1 MTDDLLDP
9 VLEDTTVTP
18 TPLVVF
24 VASFPDKMGNETLG
38 LKEAAKIENLVLLHP
53 CYDFNS
59 DQGKQTLEL
68 IGDSIP
74 EYEHPW
80 ENILRKDYFC
90 IEISDLVIYDLDS
103 EVDINMIAVAA
114 CYNKPIIA
122 VSNTMHSV
130 PAYFSGSVSCI
141 VKPKQLAAIIKI
153 FQSDQ
158 NFVKPLERL
167 IRKN

>member
-1 MTDDLLDP
+1 MTDELVNESDVV
-9 VLEDTTVTP
+9 VLEDESVAP

-24 VASFPDKMGNETLG
+24 VASFPDKMGKETLG
-38 LKEAAKIENLVLLHP
+38 LKEAAKIEHLILLHP

-68 IGDSIP
+68 IGDNIP
-74 EYEHPW
+74 DYEHPW

-90 IEISDLVIYDLDS
+90 IEKSDLVIYDLDS

-122 VSNTMHSV
+122 VSNSMYSV
-130 PAYFSGSVSCI
+130 PAYFSGSVACT
-141 VKPKQLAAIIKI
+141 VKPKNLADIIKI

-158 NFVKPLERL
+158 NFIKPS
-167 IRKN
+167 KS